1 MALDASI
8 GGTSSDSY
16 VTIAVADAYHATH
29 LYSSVWTAAST
40 DNKERSLKMATR
52 LLDERMTWNG
62 SKHTDE
68 QSLRWPR
75 GFVTDYDGYSIE
87 TTEIPV
93 AIQNAT
99 AEFARHL
106 ISADST
112 AESQGKGMDSLVA
125 GSVSLSFSKTDTADV
140 LPSIVQEMLRGW
152 GTLHARAKFGSVSVV
167 RT

>member
-106 ISADST
+106 ISA
-112 AESQGKGMDSLVA
+112 
-125 GSVSLSFSKTDTADV
+125 VSLSFSKTDTADV